1 MKMSK
6 RTLASMSWD
15 ESKKMWSIAWP
26 AILTAVAQN
35 SINFITIVFVGHLG
49 GIQLAAITVVVNLL
63 GNLAKG
69 FMLGMGS
76 ALETLCGQAVGAG
89 SMNMLGIY
97 MQRSWI
103 ITGVTALVLTPIY
116 LFASPLLKFIRQD
129 DDISQLAGKYS
140 TWVIPQLYAY
150 AFNYPMQK
158 FFQSQSKVWVITL
171 ISLAV
176 LPLHV
181 MLNWLLIL
189 KLEYGMAGAAIAGNI
204 SWWLINL
211 SQMIYIVSGSF
222 PDSWTGFSILAFK
235 SLSGFVKLSLASAI
249 MLCLELWYYTA
260 VILLVGSLKHPEVA
274 VNAVSICMNLQLWTL
289 MIALG
294 FNAAV
299 SVRVSNE
306 LGANQPKSARVS
318 VMVAI
323 TTSVLL
329 GIFFTVSIVAS
340 KSNFPRLFTE
350 RAIVV
355 RETSRLGYIL
365 AATILLNSIQPV
377 LHGVAVGAG
386 WQFQVAFVNFGCY
399 YVFGLPIGALLGYK
413 FGLGVQGIWSG
424 MLVGSLLQTIIL
436 LLILYRTNWEKEAL
450 QARERIKTWGVPS
463 ESYKMDE
470 KTSRPSTPSR

>member
-1 MKMSK
+1 MSK

-158 FFQSQSKVWVITL
+158 FFQSQS
-171 ISLAV
+171 
-176 LPLHV
+176 
-181 MLNWLLIL
+181 